1 MHRPHDQGTLTAIG
15 CARARWLLII
25 AGPSLALSIGT
36 VLALVFLPHPVP
48 RTVTATQRLY
58 LTYCAECHGADGRG
72 SWRAALFLL
81 RPGNLARPGTLAGL
95 SDKYLLD
102 LVRDGG
108 APIGK
113 PGMPAFGYHLT
124 DDQIRTVVE
133 YVRTLSRPRTEEAPR
148 PGR

>member
-1 MHRPHDQGTLTAIG
+1 VAPPSA
-15 CARARWLLII
+15 ARLRWLLII
-25 AGPSLALSIGT
+25 LGPSAFLLIGT

-48 RTVTATQRLY
+48 RTATAAQRLY

-124 DDQIRTVVE
+124 DDQIRAVVE
-133 YVRTLSRPRTEEAPR
+133 YVRTLSRPRAEEASR
-148 PGR
+148 SGR